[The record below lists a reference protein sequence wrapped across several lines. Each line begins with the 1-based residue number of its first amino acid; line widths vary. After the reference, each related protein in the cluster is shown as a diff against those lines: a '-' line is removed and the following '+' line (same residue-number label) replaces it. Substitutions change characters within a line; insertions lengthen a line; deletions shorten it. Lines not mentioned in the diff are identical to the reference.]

1 MNNKR
6 QKASSGPSSDWSSLT
21 EKAHLGPKTFD
32 AQKVLKFDLKFL
44 KLLKALS
51 KLYEILL

>member
-1 MNNKR
+1 MNKKG
-6 QKASSGPSSDWSSLT
+6 QKASFDPTSDWSSLT

-44 KLLKALS
+44 KLFKALS